1 MKLTHLFLILLV
13 GFGICQSCNNNPR
26 EGAVLQHNVY
36 FYLKTDLTEAQKK
49 EVLEGIRH
57 LLTIEGILYS
67 EIGKPA
73 ATPPRAVV
81 DHDFDFV
88 IYTWFT
94 SMEKYKAYDKD
105 PIHDQFRENFS
116 DYFEKVII
124 YDADLFD

>member
-1 MKLTHLFLILLV
+1 MKFIHLSLMFLV
-13 GFGICQSCNNNPR
+13 GLGAFQSCDNKPR

-36 FYLKTDLTEAQKK
+36 FYLKKDLTEAQKN
-49 EVLEGIRH
+49 EVLDGIRH
-57 LLTIEGILYS
+57 VLTIESILYS

-73 ATPPRAVV
+73 ATPPRPVV
-81 DHDFDFV
+81 DHEFDFV

-94 SMEKYKAYDKD
+94 SMENYKTYDKD
-105 PIHDQFRENFS
+105 PKHEQFRENYS